1 MIALCTI
8 SNGENGKMKIKTKWA
23 GSQHWQTR
31 HSAEYVLRW
40 GHALAC
46 ILVATFSP
54 HQICTKAAAGG
65 ETVGGTQWVSR
76 VLDRSGVL
84 EWGTAG
90 EPLHGEEWAHSWKG
104 DSRCLCLC
112 CLCGR
117 GEEFKKKKSV
127 LQRRQ
132 TLWSACLLKVLWNF
146 SPSGTSLPIK
156 ANKRGNCSWR
166 GHDDSGISRRSKATL
181 SRSHPAQKNIPQS
194 VYIKTPCPSSGW
206 VPRVTVNQRCRGK
219 ELLQLLWDGKIA

>member
-1 MIALCTI
+1 
-8 SNGENGKMKIKTKWA
+8 MKIKKNELAANTDRQGILLNTFWDGA
-23 GSQHWQTR
+23 MHWHAFWLQPFHLIKFALKLQQEVKLLVE
-31 HSAEYVLRW
+31 HSEWVVFWTGLECWNEAPQESLCTGRS
-40 GHALAC
+40 GH
-46 ILVATFSP
+46 ILER
-54 HQICTKAAAGG
+54 
-65 ETVGGTQWVSR
+65 ETVGVS
-76 VLDRSGVL
+76 VFVVSAD
-84 EWGTAG
+84 AG
-90 EPLHGEEWAHSWKG
+90 RNS
-104 DSRCLCLC
+104 
-112 CLCGR
+112 
-117 GEEFKKKKSV
+117 KKKSV

-206 VPRVTVNQRCRGK
+206 VPRVTVSQRCRGK